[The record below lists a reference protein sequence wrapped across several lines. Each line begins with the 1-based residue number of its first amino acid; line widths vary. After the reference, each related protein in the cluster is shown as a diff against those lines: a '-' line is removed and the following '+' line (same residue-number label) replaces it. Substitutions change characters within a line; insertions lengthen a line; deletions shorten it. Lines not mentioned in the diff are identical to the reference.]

1 MEKQTDKKIEDEM
14 DKFVSVVVGCYVG
27 SRR

>member
-1 MEKQTDKKIEDEM
+1 MENQTDKKMEDEI